1 MAVYDDFA
9 KIDVRVGTI
18 IEVNDFPK
26 ARKPAY
32 QLTIDF
38 GEEIGIKRSSAQITS
53 HYTKDDLLNKQVL
66 GVVNLPPR
74 QIADFFSEVLVLGTD
89 SEGGVVLIKPD
100 KEVKNGDKMF

>member
-1 MAVYDDFA
+1 MSAPEN
-9 KIDVRVGTI
+9 RVFTYTTI

-38 GEEIGIKRSSAQITS
+38 GEEIGIKRSSAQITD
-53 HYTKDDLLNKQVL
+53 HYTKEDLLNKQIL

-89 SEGGVVLIKPD
+89 SEGVVVLIKPD
-100 KEVKNGDKMF
+100 EQVENGDKLG